1 MGALDNF
8 MKGSGGKAFPFTS
21 IGDWVM
27 GEIISVDERQS
38 TDIKTKEPAV
48 WKDGSPKMMY
58 VVNLQTDL
66 QEAGDDDGQR
76 AVFLRWMSLRAVQDA
91 VRAAGA
97 QNIQLGGKLKLQYV
111 GDAPAERGAV
121 PAKQW
126 KAWYKKPDPASSFMG
141 QQAVEEPADPWAA
154 APAQPVQ
161 ARAAVNHHGQ
171 PQSEAP
177 PAWAQPAQ
185 PIMAESDIPF

>member
-8 MKGSGGKAFPFTS
+8 MKGSGGAAFPFKN
-21 IGDWVM
+21 IGDWVE
-27 GEIISVDERQS
+27 GEILSVEERQS
-38 TDIKTKEPAV
+38 TDIKTKEPAF

-66 QEAGDDDGQR
+66 QESGEDDGQR

-91 VRAAGA
+91 VKAAGA
-97 QNIQLGGKLKLQYV
+97 SNIEIGGKLRLMYS

-121 PAKQW
+121 PPKQW
-126 KAWYKKPDPASSFMG
+126 KAWYKKADPVSSFMG
-141 QQAVEEPADPWAA
+141 ATAKEPEWAA
-154 APAQPVQ
+154 APEPAS
-161 ARAAVNHHGQ
+161 RAAVNHHGQ

-177 PAWAQPAQ
+177 PAWAQPQQ
-185 PIMAESDIPF
+185 PILAESDIPF